1 MEYWLPEY
9 PFHIIKQ
16 GVVKIQVK
24 GKDNTPPNIGWVQVR
39 GDNIIHAKVYD
50 GSKVQSVKAT
60 IILKDDPSKTF
71 DVELK
76 DDGIEED
83 SVAGDNVF
91 SKKIPGQ
98 KFGFYRV
105 ILEATDSF
113 GNKTTEEAPDTF
125 VLH

>member
-1 MEYWLPEY
+1 EY

-16 GVVKIQVK
+16 GIIKIDVK
-24 GKDNTPPNIGWVQVR
+24 GKDNTPPNVGWVQVS

-60 IILKDDPSKTF
+60 FILKDDPSKIF
-71 DVELK
+71 EVELN
-76 DDGIEED
+76 DEGMGED
-83 SVAGDNVF
+83 SFAGDDVF
-91 SKKIPGQ
+91 SKKIPDQ

-113 GNKTTEEAPDTF
+113 GNKTTEEVPDAF
-125 VLH
+125 MLH